1 MCVCACEQT
10 RVHTGVCTHTQTH
23 TYRHAYTIFSLFLVP
38 EVANV
43 KSYTVLERNGF
54 VYMWYHAEGVEPYWE
69 PPELEEITSGE
80 WKYRGRTEHE
90 INCHIEVQVVLLSF
104 LQPINRLLP
113 CHIVNNISEMTM
125 CVCVCVCVLC
135 YI

>member
-1 MCVCACEQT
+1 MLRKLGGCYY
-10 RVHTGVCTHTQTH
+10 
-23 TYRHAYTIFSLFLVP
+23 YRRASFDGASNLVRLVSVP
-38 EVANV
+38 EVARV

-90 INCHIEVQVVLLSF
+90 INCHIEVRLADRVRSTCVYLTLALF
-104 LQPINRLLP
+104 NVNRNLA
-113 CHIVNNISEMTM
+113 I
-125 CVCVCVCVLC
+125 
-135 YI
+135 